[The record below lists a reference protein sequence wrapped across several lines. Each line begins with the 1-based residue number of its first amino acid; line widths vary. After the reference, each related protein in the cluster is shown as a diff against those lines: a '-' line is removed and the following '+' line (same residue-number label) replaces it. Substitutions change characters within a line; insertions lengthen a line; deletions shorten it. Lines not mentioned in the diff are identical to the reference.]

1 MENNNHNPI
10 ITDQIANYNFNE
22 LQNKITLYKKY
33 LNNQLAL
40 NRNLKDK
47 NTSEI
52 KSLLENFINTR
63 STVVDSQLREL
74 KQLKNELFEVTNEN
88 KSLELDNKELEV
100 LIKTPEMNELANK
113 LADIELIQLEINDF
127 LEKNGVI
134 KMHHF

>member
-63 STVVDSQLREL
+63 SIVVDSQLREL

-100 LIKTPEMNELANK
+100 LIKTPEMNQLANK
-113 LADIELIQLEINDF
+113 LADIELIQIEINDF

>member
-100 LIKTPEMNELANK
+100 LIKTPEMNELSNN
-113 LADIELIQLEINDF
+113 LADNELIQLEINVF

>member
-1 MENNNHNPI
+1 MDNNNHNPVI
-10 ITDQIANYNFNE
+10 IDQIANYNFNE
-22 LQNKITLYKKY
+22 LQNKIALYKKY

-74 KQLKNELFEVTNEN
+74 KQLKNELLQVTNEN

-100 LIKTPEMNELANK
+100 LIKTPEMNEIANK
-113 LADIELIQLEINDF
+113 LADIELIQIEINDF

>member
-100 LIKTPEMNELANK
+100 LIKTPEMNQLANK
-113 LADIELIQLEINDF
+113 LADIELIQIEINDF

>member
-10 ITDQIANYNFNE
+10 ITDQIANYNFND
-22 LQNKITLYKKY
+22 LQNKIALYKKY

-47 NTSEI
+47 NTTEI

-113 LADIELIQLEINDF
+113 LADIELIQIEINDF

>member
-10 ITDQIANYNFNE
+10 ITDQIANYNFND

-47 NTSEI
+47 NTTEI

-88 KSLELDNKELEV
+88 KSLELDNRELEV
-100 LIKTPEMNELANK
+100 FIKTPEMNELANK
-113 LADIELIQLEINDF
+113 LADIELIQIEINDF

>member
-1 MENNNHNPI
+1 MDNNNHNPV

-22 LQNKITLYKKY
+22 LQNKIALYKKY

-63 STVVDSQLREL
+63 STIVDSQLREL
-74 KQLKNELFEVTNEN
+74 KQLKNELLEVTNEN

-113 LADIELIQLEINDF
+113 LADIELIQIEINDF

>member
-1 MENNNHNPI
+1 MENNDHNPI

-47 NTSEI
+47 NTTEI

-100 LIKTPEMNELANK
+100 LIKTPEMNQLANK
-113 LADIELIQLEINDF
+113 LADIELIQIEINDF